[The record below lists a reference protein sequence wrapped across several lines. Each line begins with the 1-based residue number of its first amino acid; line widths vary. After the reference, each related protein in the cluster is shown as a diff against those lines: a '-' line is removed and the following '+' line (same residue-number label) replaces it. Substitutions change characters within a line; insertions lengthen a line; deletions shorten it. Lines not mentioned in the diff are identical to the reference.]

1 MEKERSNGRKEEV
14 IKRSIKATEENNER
28 NKGVKERKTDDH
40 NTIKIYT
47 DNQIING
54 SSRC

>member
-1 MEKERSNGRKEEV
+1 MEKERSNGRKKEV

-28 NKGVKERKTDDH
+28 NKRVKERKTDDH

>member
-28 NKGVKERKTDDH
+28 NKGVKERKMDDH

>member
-1 MEKERSNGRKEEV
+1 MEKERSNGRKKEV